1 MAALFLVLAAD
12 PIYYKPFK
20 EDTEYR
26 YVVSREPNPTGQI
39 DVFSGDSYT
48 YRAIITNDTEM
59 TDKEVII
66 FYNQRGGSEKIFDEL
81 NNDFG
86 WAKIPF
92 SFLNENTVYMMLM
105 AMCRNFYIS
114 MIEKMSNKI
123 PFIQTSFRLKKF
135 ILRFVVVPFKWIK
148 QGGQKRLKLFTDK
161 PYYLL
166 N

>member
-1 MAALFLVLAAD
+1 MIKRCLEPRQWYYTRTEVSLPVCMVFRVIAIYAYALLSKYNHFVYMAALFLVLAAD

-66 FYNQRGGSEKIFDEL
+66 FYNQRGGSEKIF
-81 NNDFG
+81 
-86 WAKIPF
+86 
-92 SFLNENTVYMMLM
+92 
-105 AMCRNFYIS
+105 
-114 MIEKMSNKI
+114 
-123 PFIQTSFRLKKF
+123 
-135 ILRFVVVPFKWIK
+135 
-148 QGGQKRLKLFTDK
+148 
-161 PYYLL
+161 
-166 N
+166 